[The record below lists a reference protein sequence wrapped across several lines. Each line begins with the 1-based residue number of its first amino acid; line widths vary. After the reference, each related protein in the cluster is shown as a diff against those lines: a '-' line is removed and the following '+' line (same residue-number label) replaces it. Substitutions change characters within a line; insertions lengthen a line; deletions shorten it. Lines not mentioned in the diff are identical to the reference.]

1 MGFSFGGGGGGAA
14 KVVLTLD
21 DLIFINTQISK
32 RVSPELGL
40 FLLFLLLVDVGAP
53 IASSLRLFVGQKL
66 NDESILKSQL
76 DMKTPH
82 HSVSGRSYL
91 ASSPDSSNVAVFEVS
106 LSSQVWLSSFAVL
119 GLTTLFRPRRRVT
132 GFG

>member
-40 FLLFLLLVDVGAP
+40 FLLFLLFVDVGAP
-53 IASSLRLFVGQKL
+53 IASSLRLFVCQKL
-66 NDESILKSQL
+66 NDESILKSQV
-76 DMKTPH
+76 DMRTPH

-91 ASSPDSSNVAVFEVS
+91 ASSPDSSNIAVFEVS
-106 LSSQVWLSSFAVL
+106 LS
-119 GLTTLFRPRRRVT
+119 
-132 GFG
+132 